1 MIQKQADASMGAKLT
16 AALLGLGLMASDA
29 HHRAV
34 LEQEAEMMNEAIRE
48 MEDRKMR
55 QTVESLS
62 GRKLAAA
69 EREMLELVKSAAALA
84 MGKEAG
90 MGSSLLAAGGG
101 LLGKGVEGAKKLV
114 GSLPGPSL
122 KTKLLGA
129 GALLGTGIAT
139 MKGLQKGRDYLA
151 AQPTTKTWGGAA
163 PIHHNV
169 NEWGYPE

>member
-1 MIQKQADASMGAKLT
+1 MQKQADAPMGAKLT

-29 HHRAV
+29 HHRAEV
-34 LEQEAEMMNEAIRE
+34 DAEAAMMNEAFRE

-55 QTVESLS
+55 QTIESLS

-69 EREMLELVKSAAALA
+69 EREMLQLVKSAAALA

-90 MGSSLLAAGGG
+90 MGSSLLQAGGG
-101 LLGKGVEGAKKLV
+101 LLAGAKKLT
-114 GSLPGPSL
+114 SALPTPGL

-139 MKGLQKGRDYLA
+139 MKGLQKGRDYMA
-151 AQPTTKTWGGAA
+151 AQPATKTWGGAA

-169 NEWGYPE
+169 SEWGYPE